1 MIPNSVMSIEEQ
13 TFQYC
18 SGLNAVTIPNS
29 VRGIGDGAFYCCK
42 ALTSVTIPNSV
53 TSIGEGAFTG
63 CAGLTSITCEAT
75 TPPGG
80 GSGFFYDID
89 KSIPVY
95 VPANS
100 VEAYKK
106 ADEWKEFTNIQ
117 AIPNTYTFIDG
128 YVYTNYEL
136 PVYDLNGRKV
146 NENNLKSGIYFRNGK
161 AYVVK

>member
-1 MIPNSVMSIEEQ
+1 MTFKNVHPKHSCACASVAQ
-13 TFQYC
+13 R
-18 SGLNAVTIPNS
+18 LL
-29 VRGIGDGAFYCCK
+29 GIGICQPAVVD
-42 ALTSVTIPNSV
+42 VR
-53 TSIGEGAFTG
+53 
-63 CAGLTSITCEAT
+63 
-75 TPPGG
+75 
-80 GSGFFYDID
+80 
-89 KSIPVY
+89 VY

-106 ADEWKEFTNIQ
+106 ADEWKDFTNIQ

-146 NENNLKSGIYFRNGK
+146 NENNLKSGIYVRNGK

>member
-1 MIPNSVMSIEEQ
+1 MIPNSVTSIEEQ

-18 SGLNAVTIPNS
+18 SCLTAVTIPNS
-29 VRGIGDGAFYCCK
+29 VRSIGVAAFHSCTS
-42 ALTSVTIPNSV
+42 LTSVTIPNSV
-53 TSIGEGAFTG
+53 RSIGEGAFSG
-63 CAGLTSITCEAT
+63 CAGLTSIICEAT

-80 GSGFFYDID
+80 GPGFFYDID

-106 ADEWKEFTNIQ
+106 ADEWKDFTNIQ

-146 NENNLKSGIYFRNGK
+146 NENNLKSGIYVRNGK